1 MIKKLDS
8 MLIKGFIPPFL
19 MSFLI
24 ALFVLVMQTLW
35 LYIDDI
41 LGKGAGIFVILEFL
55 VYLSISMIPLALPIG
70 VLLAGVF
77 LFGNL
82 GERYELSS
90 MKSAGISLIRI
101 MMPILFFAT
110 LVSLFS
116 WFCSDYL
123 GPNSYI
129 KFISRLNDLKKQKP
143 TLSLQ
148 EGIFNEDFYSYVI
161 RIGKKSSNGTDINDI
176 LIYDHS
182 STERNG
188 GKNMIMAEKGR
199 MYITAKNK
207 FLVMDLENGE
217 IYQDPGSQKNQKSNL
232 PFIRNSFQHLTKVFD
247 LGEFSLD
254 RTSEDLFKNK
264 ERSQNSV
271 QLRQVVD
278 SITKQINYKIPPYF
292 TNKKRSFDAK
302 YNPIKPIQIDTIS
315 SHNIKN
321 KNIQISELRLSLD
334 RTDDKLKI
342 RDQIIEKWVHPD
354 SAYILEL
361 KDNYKR
367 IIRNID
373 DDSKSHAEEI
383 RSLQKKQSKFEY
395 ELLLKY
401 SFAIIC
407 IIFIFVGAPLGA
419 IVRKGGYGYPL
430 LLSIFVF
437 VSYVLLNTMCKRLSE
452 GLTINT
458 FLGAFIP
465 CMVMCI
471 PAFFLTW
478 TALRD
483 RNMAKDFRILLNR
496 LRTKK

>member
-110 LVSLFS
+110 
-116 WFCSDYL
+116 
-123 GPNSYI
+123 
-129 KFISRLNDLKKQKP
+129 RLNDLKKQKP

-188 GKNMIMAEKGR
+188 GKNMIIAEKGR

-254 RTSEDLFKNK
+254 RTDEDLFKNNQ
-264 ERSQNSV
+264 RMQNSV

-278 SITKQINYKIPPYF
+278 SITKQINYKIPPYY

-302 YNPIKPIQIDTIS
+302 YNPIRPIQSDTIS
-315 SHNIKN
+315 SLKINN

-342 RDQIIEKWVHPD
+342 RDQIIEKWANPD
-354 SAYILEL
+354 STYILEL

-367 IIRNID
+367 NIRNID
-373 DDSKSHAEEI
+373 DDSKSYLEEI
-383 RSLQKKQSKFEY
+383 TSLRKKQSKFEY
-395 ELLLKY
+395 ELLIKY

-407 IIFIFVGAPLGA
+407 FIFIFVGAPLGA

-430 LLSIFVF
+430 LLCIFVF
-437 VSYVLLNTMCKRLSE
+437 VSYILLNTMCKRLSE

>member
-1 MIKKLDS
+1 
-8 MLIKGFIPPFL
+8 

-188 GKNMIMAEKGR
+188 GKN
-199 MYITAKNK
+199 
-207 FLVMDLENGE
+207 
-217 IYQDPGSQKNQKSNL
+217 S
-232 PFIRNSFQHLTKVFD
+232 
-247 LGEFSLD
+247 
-254 RTSEDLFKNK
+254 
-264 ERSQNSV
+264 
-271 QLRQVVD
+271 
-278 SITKQINYKIPPYF
+278 
-292 TNKKRSFDAK
+292 
-302 YNPIKPIQIDTIS
+302 
-315 SHNIKN
+315 
-321 KNIQISELRLSLD
+321 
-334 RTDDKLKI
+334 
-342 RDQIIEKWVHPD
+342 
-354 SAYILEL
+354 
-361 KDNYKR
+361 
-367 IIRNID
+367 
-373 DDSKSHAEEI
+373 
-383 RSLQKKQSKFEY
+383 
-395 ELLLKY
+395 
-401 SFAIIC
+401 
-407 IIFIFVGAPLGA
+407 
-419 IVRKGGYGYPL
+419 
-430 LLSIFVF
+430 
-437 VSYVLLNTMCKRLSE
+437 
-452 GLTINT
+452 
-458 FLGAFIP
+458 
-465 CMVMCI
+465 
-471 PAFFLTW
+471 
-478 TALRD
+478 
-483 RNMAKDFRILLNR
+483 
-496 LRTKK
+496 